1 MQQSKWT
8 RVGGQLKMMIRTD
21 ECLGARPQ
29 GCVVGPDPG
38 LHLSH
43 SDFIAAPKVVTLL
56 QFCLS
61 LFSGLQKWLVRFF
74 QNVNMNETH
83 VLPIAHR

>member
-8 RVGGQLKMMIRTD
+8 RVGSQLKMMIRTD

-56 QFCLS
+56 
-61 LFSGLQKWLVRFF
+61 
-74 QNVNMNETH
+74 
-83 VLPIAHR
+83 